1 MTDVA
6 ELASEVLIKVAEF
19 VRKLPAEQLAS
30 VVSGEARLDLVPKG
44 ARVVA
49 PGGSAA
55 KAGAA
60 LPRPAQ
66 EISATM
72 SGTGDRVAARRYLEK
87 DLKLTVAQLK
97 ALAKEL
103 DITATGTKPKMLD
116 GIVEW
121 AVGRRQDSEA
131 ISRAGAAR

>member
-6 ELASEVLIKVAEF
+6 DLASEVLIKVAEF

-49 PGGSAA
+49 PGAATA
-55 KAGAA
+55 KAGTA

-97 ALAKEL
+97 ALAKDL

-131 ISRAGAAR
+131 ISRAGAGH